1 MRVMVAVAA
10 LLLIALTSTSLAQT
24 AHSDSQ
30 TLDAILAEL
39 KEIHHELR
47 STQAMQTLL
56 AELGAK
62 QSVVNQA
69 VERVDRER
77 SGLIQ
82 IQSDQKRILSE
93 LDRAQDKVDQS
104 SDPTEQKRLTEEV
117 ERLKAN
123 VSAFKIQEQARQS
136 AVDEAQQ
143 RLRDSQDALQEIQE
157 QLDALT
163 KKLTQAEH

>member
-1 MRVMVAVAA
+1 MRVMVAGAA
-10 LLLIALTSTSLAQT
+10 LFFIALSSPSLAQT
-24 AHSDSQ
+24 DHSDSQ
-30 TLDAILAEL
+30 ILDAILAEL
-39 KEIHHELR
+39 REIHRELR

-77 SGLIQ
+77 SGLVQ
-82 IQSDQKRILSE
+82 IQSDQKRILDE
-93 LDRAQDKVDQS
+93 LERAQDKVDHS

-117 ERLKAN
+117 ERLKTN
-123 VSAFKIQEQARQS
+123 ISAFKIQELARQS

-143 RLRDSQDALQEIQE
+143 RLKDSQDALQDVQE
-157 QLDALT
+157 QLDAIT
-163 KKLTQAEH
+163 KKLAPGER

>member
-10 LLLIALTSTSLAQT
+10 LLFIALTSPSLAQT

-39 KEIHHELR
+39 KEIHRELR
-47 STQAMQTLL
+47 STRAMKTLL
-56 AELGAK
+56 AELGTK

-93 LDRAQDKVDQS
+93 LDRAQDKVDQF

-117 ERLKAN
+117 ERLKTN
-123 VSAFKIQEQARQS
+123 ISAFRIQEQARQS

-143 RLRDSQDALQEIQE
+143 RLRDSQDALQEVQE
-157 QLDALT
+157 QLDAMT
-163 KKLTQAEH
+163 KKLTQAER